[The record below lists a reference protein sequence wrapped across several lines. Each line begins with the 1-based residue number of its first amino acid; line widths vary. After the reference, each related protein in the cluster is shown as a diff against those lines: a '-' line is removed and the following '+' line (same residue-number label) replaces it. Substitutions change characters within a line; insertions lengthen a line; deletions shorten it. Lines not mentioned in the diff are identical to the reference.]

1 MAKQI
6 IVYWT
11 YLTDSIKQVCLNLL
25 LSKEQ
30 TKYDITTEN
39 TKHMECRRII
49 GSFNVSGKLPT
60 FPSPKPKFCLKW
72 EESVNAGRGGVG
84 GQFPRNV

>member
-39 TKHMECRRII
+39 TKHTECRRII
-49 GSFNVSGKLPT
+49 GSLNVSGKLPT

-72 EESVNAGRGGVG
+72 EVSVNAGLGEG
-84 GQFPRNV
+84 